1 MNPEV
6 KNAEPLDNY
15 KLKIVF
21 ANNETKE
28 FDVTPFL
35 DKGIFIELKDE
46 NYFKK
51 VRVAFGAVVWPNEQ
65 DFSKDTLYMLGTA
78 FRT

>member
-51 VRVAFGAVVWPNEQ
+51 SE
-65 DFSKDTLYMLGTA
+65 
-78 FRT
+78 